1 MAGPCSLRHLLAGVA
16 SLIAVALAP
25 ILAQAQAPA
34 ELADRT
40 ELRVCAD
47 PSNLPFSNENGEGF
61 ENKIAELLAQHMKLT
76 LAYTWYPQSVGFIVN
91 TLRARECDLIMG
103 IVAGAEL
110 VQNTNPYYRSAYVMV
125 VRDEDKE
132 RLASFESPDMADAR
146 IGVIAGTPPSQL
158 LLARNLMGHTVP
170 YHLVVDTRAE
180 QPGHDMLHDLADGSI
195 DVALLWGPIAGYW
208 IKHDRL
214 PLSYTVLPSDPRHNV
229 RMDFRITMAVR
240 EGEPEWKR
248 LINEQIRQTEP
259 QIRKVLQ
266 DFGVP
271 LLDEQGRLITSAALE
286 QPAVPEPAGYRT
298 DNYRAPTPATV
309 AGGKVLDTAG
319 LRALIGRQH
328 PVLVDVL
335 AKQPKPKDRDPAQL
349 WIEPK
354 RDDIPGSVW
363 LPNTGYG
370 DLAPDSRQYLVAAL
384 EKLTGGDKAK
394 PVVFYCDKGCWMSWN
409 AAKRAA
415 TELGYTDVYW
425 YPEGV
430 QGWKEA
436 GLDLEPAREFPMP
449 GPTG

>member
-1 MAGPCSLRHLLAGVA
+1 
-16 SLIAVALAP
+16 
-25 ILAQAQAPA
+25 
-34 ELADRT
+34 
-40 ELRVCAD
+40 
-47 PSNLPFSNENGEGF
+47 
-61 ENKIAELLAQHMKLT
+61 
-76 LAYTWYPQSVGFIVN
+76 
-91 TLRARECDLIMG
+91 
-103 IVAGAEL
+103 
-110 VQNTNPYYRSAYVMV
+110 
-125 VRDEDKE
+125 
-132 RLASFESPDMADAR
+132 
-146 IGVIAGTPPSQL
+146 
-158 LLARNLMGHTVP
+158 MGHTVP

-208 IKHDRL
+208 IKHDHL

-394 PVVFYCDKGCWMSWN
+394 PLVFYCDKGCWMSWN